1 MKQQLKNAA
10 GALHQSAPEMPP
22 PSRNPGA
29 DRASLAE
36 HAAEF
41 LEYKRV
47 SRNRSGRTTEVYA
60 LALRRLGEFL
70 GGQSHLEATGE
81 QLVLFCGK
89 WLFDQGLRDPLSR
102 KTHVSAVREFYKW
115 LHARRKVRS
124 NPAAAVEHAKVGRR
138 LPRVM
143 TMAHAEQL
151 MWAPDYSRFEGV
163 RNSAILAL
171 LMGCGLRVSGLVG
184 LNESNI
190 IATTTEGRA
199 RLLLRTVE
207 KGDKERQIP
216 IPYQADVLLRV
227 YLDHPEL
234 AGIDR
239 TLPDGDK
246 VLFVSTR
253 NRSVPA
259 HEYRGEAR
267 RLRRKGVLRMIQGYA
282 AKVGIPAQ
290 LAHPHALRHMFGT
303 ELAED
308 DVPTVTAARL
318 LGHDDAKNTAIYQ
331 HLATRKLTR
340 VIDKSN
346 PLAKMNTPVADL
358 LRAINKG

>member
-1 MKQQLKNAA
+1 MKQGLKSNR
-10 GALHQSAPEMPP
+10 GAFHQSAREMPP
-22 PSRNPGA
+22 PSPNSPAGE
-29 DRASLAE
+29 DSLAA
-36 HAAEF
+36 HTAQF
-41 LEYKRV
+41 LEYKRLA
-47 SRNRSGRTTEVYA
+47 RGRSDRTAEVYA

-70 GGQSHLEATGE
+70 NGQGHLDVTSE

-89 WLFDQGLRDPLSR
+89 WLYDRGLRDPLSR

-115 LHARRKVRS
+115 LHARRLLRS
-124 NPAAAVEHAKVGRR
+124 NPAAAVEHAKTGRR

-151 MWAPDYSRFEGV
+151 LWAPDYSRFEGV
-163 RNSAILAL
+163 RNSAIMAL

-184 LNESNI
+184 LNESNLLS
-190 IATTTEGRA
+190 ATIEQRP

-207 KGDKERQIP
+207 KGGKERQIP
-216 IPYQADVLLRV
+216 IPYHADVLLRV

-234 AGIDR
+234 AAIDR

-259 HEYRGEAR
+259 HEYHGEAR
-267 RLRRKGVLRMIQGYA
+267 RLRRKGVLRMLQAYA
-282 AKVGIPAQ
+282 AQVGIPPQ
-290 LAHPHALRHMFGT
+290 FAHPHALRHMFGT

-308 DVPTVTAARL
+308 DVPTTTAARL

-346 PLAKMNTPVADL
+346 PLAKMNTPVTDL
-358 LRAINKG
+358 LRALSER